1 MQPPA
6 ATGPTSSVPPGV
18 ADVLKGTYRG
28 TVMDGEAL
36 VSVVTTFRT
45 SAEGELAGEIADP
58 RMHWDGRRSDGTAEP
73 TPKASQHHPHRT
85 AY

>member
-1 MQPPA
+1 
-6 ATGPTSSVPPGV
+6 
-18 ADVLKGTYRG
+18 
-28 TVMDGEAL
+28 MDGEAL